1 MPVCKVKRSGSGFAV
16 ELPKRF
22 ALLAKLY
29 AGQSVE
35 VSLIGGQ
42 LVIRSGNVE
51 RNFSR
56 DRYLQQLRGRQLTPH
71 PIIKFP
77 EDHE

>member
-16 ELPKRF
+16 LVPKRL
-22 ALLAKLY
+22 AVLAKLY

-35 VSLIGGQ
+35 VSLIGGK
-42 LVIRSGNVE
+42 LVICSGSIERS
-51 RNFSR
+51 FSR
-56 DRYLQQLRGRQLTPH
+56 DRYLQQLRGRRLTPH

-77 EDHE
+77 EDDE